1 MNKKVLVAALLLAVG
16 VAQADP
22 QSTSFTYQGILTA
35 NDAPANT
42 TVDLTFALF
51 DAQTN
56 GNQVGTTQSI
66 LQFPVVNGRFT
77 VDLDFP
83 GAFAG
88 TQLWLEVTVGGQ
100 TMLPRQAVNAVP
112 VAQYALSGVTGP
124 TGATGATGATGPTGA
139 DSTVA
144 GPTGATGA
152 AGATGPTGATG
163 ATGAAST
170 VPGPTGPAGT
180 AGGQVWSSAH
190 YLDGTPAPVETGS
203 PIGFT
208 SPGTGTENT
217 VGSYMSV
224 PQTCTVGGLSVTAGG
239 VNGTSTAYVVIGIAY
254 ASETQASGW
263 HSSGVGCTLTAKNGA
278 TITCQSG
285 TTAAVSRGQFL
296 ITVIENFT
304 NASDFANSTIYYA
317 FTCN

>member
-1 MNKKVLVAALLLAVG
+1 MNKKILAASLLLALG
-16 VAQADP
+16 VAHADP
-22 QSTSFTYQGILTA
+22 QSTSFTYQGNLTA
-35 NDAPANT
+35 NGAPENGN
-42 TVDLTFALF
+42 VDLTFALF
-51 DAQTN
+51 DAETG

-66 LQFPVVNGRFT
+66 GQFPVVNGRFT

-83 GAFAG
+83 GAFYG

-100 TMLPRQAVNAVP
+100 TMLPRQAVNTVP
-112 VAQYALSGVTGP
+112 VAQYALSGVMGP
-124 TGATGATGATGPTGA
+124 TGATGATGPTGS
-139 DSTVA
+139 DSTIA

-152 AGATGPTGATG
+152 AGATGATG

-170 VPGPTGPAGT
+170 VAGPTGP

-190 YLDGTPAPVETGS
+190 YLDGTPAPTETGS

-254 ASETQASGW
+254 ASDTLASGW

-278 TITCQSG
+278 IVTCQSG

-296 ITVIENFT
+296 ISVIENFT